1 MQPRPTGFLPGLLA
15 VMAFGLTLPVTRFV
29 SADLDPVLVGLGR
42 AAVAGVVASL
52 ILWRYKA
59 PLPNVASRRSLSL
72 VAAGVVLGFP
82 LFSSW
87 AMTLVPA
94 SHGGVVLAIL
104 PLLTALLGRIIGG
117 EHPSPTFWFTSLLG
131 GVLVLLYIFPEQGWR
146 FHQGDWLLLLA
157 AISAAIGYAFGG
169 KLARQIPGWQ
179 VICWALVFCLPITL
193 PVFIWRLTELN
204 SSISIASGL
213 GFLYLSLISQ
223 LFAFF
228 LWYRALALGGISRIS
243 QIQLLQLFVTLSV
256 AAIWLKE
263 PLSSETLLF
272 AVLILATVLISQ
284 KLPVPYPPTEL
295 RK

>member
-72 VAAGVVLGFP
+72 VAA
-82 LFSSW
+82 
-87 AMTLVPA
+87 
-94 SHGGVVLAIL
+94 GVVLAIL